1 MSSHDRTTASAVAAL
16 WLLTGFFALQPLS
29 TDFYL
34 PALPG
39 IATALDVSAAQAQL
53 TLSVFVA
60 MFAVGQLFIGP
71 LVDRF
76 GRRPVVIGGG
86 ALHLA
91 GSVVCMVAPAIDVL
105 IAGRVLQAF
114 GACASVVGA
123 RAIVRDCYAPTE
135 GARILARANSWMSI
149 ALLIGPILGGALE
162 SHWGFRGVFG
172 ALAVIG
178 LWLVVAGLRGLP
190 ETVPQRNPHALRV
203 RPLLEAYASIARTPT
218 FWAYTFGM
226 AASYGGLFAFLSGG
240 PFVLIKLMG
249 VSAAAFGLWFGVVV
263 VGYIIGA
270 VLCQRWS
277 RTLGLRTTLLRAGI
291 MQAVAGTSMLAL
303 LGLGI
308 MHPLAVMLPQAL
320 FNLAHGLTT
329 PCCQAGATAPFPD
342 KAGSAVALMGFVQMA
357 VAALVGVTISHALD
371 HSALPLALGVA
382 AGGWTACLGG
392 RWLLMRWGGAHQR

>member
-1 MSSHDRTTASAVAAL
+1 MDRTTAGAVTAL

-29 TDFYL
+29 TDVYL

-39 IATALDVSAAQAQL
+39 IATSLGVSAAQAQL

-60 MFAVGQLFIGP
+60 VFAVGQLFIGP

-76 GRRPVVIGGG
+76 GRRPIVIGGG
-86 ALHLA
+86 GLHLT
-91 GSVVCMVAPAIDVL
+91 GSLVCMAALNIDTL
-105 IAGRVLQAF
+105 IAGRVLQAL

-149 ALLIGPILGGALE
+149 ALLIGPVLGGTLE

-172 ALAVIG
+172 ALALIG
-178 LWLVVAGLRGLP
+178 LWLVVAGLRALP
-190 ETVPQRNPHALRV
+190 ETVPQRNPQALRLG
-203 RPLLEAYASIARTPT
+203 PLLHAYVHIARSPT
-218 FWAYTFGM
+218 FWAYTFCM

-249 VSAAAFGLWFGVVV
+249 VSAAAFGLWFGIVV
-263 VGYIIGA
+263 VGYIVGA

-277 RTLGLRTTLLRAGI
+277 RTLGLRTTLLRAGVMEAI
-291 MQAVAGTSMLAL
+291 ASAAMLVL
-303 LGLGI
+303 LGAGV

-357 VAALVGVTISHALD
+357 MAAIVGLTISHALD
-371 HSALPLALGVA
+371 DSALPLALGVA
-382 AGGWTACLGG
+382 VGGWSACLGG
-392 RWLLMRWGGAHQR
+392 RWLLMRWGRLHDGG